1 MNRALYQRSKRGI
14 RRWYERTIFPF
25 ILRIPPEKLTS
36 QAFWEHMEYLNEEAI
51 ERIEKELSSRIIEL
65 YDLNT
70 ECLLYDITNFYTFIQ
85 EHEGNELPKKGKS
98 KAKRFDLNQINLA
111 LLVTKEDGIP
121 LMHQTYEGNR
131 HDAKKNRRRCCKM
144 QKTIEV
150 VYEKGVFKPLKKVEI
165 PEGEKAKIMIEK
177 EKGIITLEDIKGIK
191 EAIKTLP
198 NVRISPR
205 KLDEMYYEGKMLD

>member
-1 MNRALYQRSKRGI
+1 
-14 RRWYERTIFPF
+14 
-25 ILRIPPEKLTS
+25 
-36 QAFWEHMEYLNEEAI
+36 MEYLNEEAI